1 MARMNRL
8 CAPVNYAGPMMSLKK
23 RNNPEV
29 SHTDTAKMLERFLLE
44 IENGIE
50 VLRHEQPRPDQEGI
64 DRLTALAVRISE
76 DIAHEKQA

>member
-1 MARMNRL
+1 
-8 CAPVNYAGPMMSLKK
+8 
-23 RNNPEV
+23 
-29 SHTDTAKMLERFLLE
+29 MLERFLLE